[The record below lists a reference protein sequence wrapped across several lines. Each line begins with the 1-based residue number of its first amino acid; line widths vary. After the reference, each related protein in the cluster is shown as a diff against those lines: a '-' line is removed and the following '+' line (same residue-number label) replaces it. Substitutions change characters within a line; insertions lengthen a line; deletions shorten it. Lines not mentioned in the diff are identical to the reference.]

1 MAEDPK
7 QRPPGAAAL
16 WKFLSRVKEI
26 DRKEVSGGGLSE
38 ELEHLRDWQ
47 SRRLAFTHADLM
59 ENKRFRPAMDFFL
72 EELYGPKDF
81 SQRDADVERIYP
93 IMVRVLPDKALTS
106 IAQAME
112 LNALSHDLDAELLE
126 QLEALGAARDITEAA
141 YTEAY
146 RRCDNHDSRVRQIDL
161 IERLGTQLDHL
172 VRHRFIRT
180 ALRLARGPAHSA
192 GFGELQGF
200 LERGYSAFHQMKDG
214 EAFIKTIVERER
226 DLLERIYAGESRPFG
241 MD

>member
-1 MAEDPK
+1 MADDPNS
-7 QRPPGAAAL
+7 RPPGAAAL

-26 DRKEVSGGGLSE
+26 ERTEVSTEGLSA
-38 ELEHLRDWQ
+38 ELAHLRDWQ

-59 ENKRFRPAMDFFL
+59 EDKHFRPAMDFFL

-81 SQRDADVERIYP
+81 TQRDADVERIYP

-106 IAQAME
+106 VAEAME
-112 LNALSHDLDAELLE
+112 LNSLSHELDAELLRE
-126 QLEALGAARDITEAA
+126 LKELGAAQDITEAA

-146 RRCDNHDSRVRQIDL
+146 RRCDNHDRRAHQIDL
-161 IERLGTQLDHL
+161 IESLGRDLDRL

-180 ALRLARGPAHSA
+180 ALKVARQPAKAA
-192 GFGELQGF
+192 GFSELQGF
-200 LERGYSAFHQMKDG
+200 LERGFNAFHHMKGSD
-214 EAFIKTIVERER
+214 EFVETIVARER
-226 DLLERIYAGESRPFG
+226 DLLERIYAGESEPFG